1 MVKSLRQDKAEI
13 NLSVAR
19 CDNLLRKGLPEK
31 HVSGR
36 APVYLAGAIE
46 SMVLALLNRAA
57 DNAQDT
63 ETAGHIPTKRVYP
76 NDLIK
81 AVRHDPDFSRAFSGF
96 AFSSLAP
103 ANKPINFI
111 LPADEAKERRERINL
126 AKEEAK
132 KTKGKSGIEKK
143 KKDKASKKNKENKDK

>member
-1 MVKSLRQDKAEI
+1 MVKSMRQDKAEVD
-13 NLSVAR
+13 LSVAR
-19 CDNLLRKGLPEK
+19 CDKLLRKGLPEK

-46 SMVLALLNRAA
+46 TMVRNILSRAA

-63 ETAGHIPTKRVYP
+63 ETVGHVPTKRVRP

-111 LPADEAKERRERINL
+111 LPAEEAKERREGIAKKKAD
-126 AKEEAK
+126 AKEERDK
-132 KTKGKSGIEKK
+132 RDGEKKK
-143 KKDKASKKNKENKDK
+143 KKDKDKDKAAKKK

>member
-1 MVKSLRQDKAEI
+1 MVKSMRQDKAEI

-46 SMVLALLNRAA
+46 SMVLSLLNRAA

-111 LPADEAKERRERINL
+111 LPASEAKERRDRINL
-126 AKEEAK
+126 AKEDAK
-132 KTKGKSGIEKK
+132 KTKGKRAIEKK
-143 KKDKASKKNKENKDK
+143 NKDKAAKKTKDK

>member
-1 MVKSLRQDKAEI
+1 MVKSMRQDKAEI

-31 HVSGR
+31 KVSGR
-36 APVYLAGAIE
+36 APVYLAGAME

-96 AFSSLAP
+96 SFSSLAP

-111 LPADEAKERRERINL
+111 LPADEAKDRRDRINQ
-126 AKEEAK
+126 AKEDAK
-132 KTKGKSGIEKK
+132 KNKGKSGIEKK
-143 KKDKASKKNKENKDK
+143 KKDKASKKTKDK

>member
-1 MVKSLRQDKAEI
+1 MVKSMRQDKAEVEM
-13 NLSVAR
+13 SVAR
-19 CDNLLRKGLPEK
+19 CDKLLRKGMPEK

-46 SMVLALLNRAA
+46 NMVRNILNRAA
-57 DNAQDT
+57 DNAQDA
-63 ETAGHIPTKRVYP
+63 ETVGHIPTKRVHP

-96 AFSSLAP
+96 SFSSLER

-111 LPADEAKERRERINL
+111 LPADEAKERRERIAEKRGSDKK
-126 AKEEAK
+126 AKDKRAK
-132 KTKGKSGIEKK
+132 DKSKATKK
-143 KKDKASKKNKENKDK
+143 K

>member
-1 MVKSLRQDKAEI
+1 MVKSMRQDKAEI

-46 SMVLALLNRAA
+46 SMVLSLLNRAA

-96 AFSSLAP
+96 SFSSLAP

-111 LPADEAKERRERINL
+111 LPADEAKERRDRINL

-143 KKDKASKKNKENKDK
+143 KKDKASKKNKENKEK

>member
-1 MVKSLRQDKAEI
+1 MVKSMRQDKAEI

-96 AFSSLAP
+96 SFSSLAP
-103 ANKPINFI
+103 ANKPIDFI
-111 LPADEAKERRERINL
+111 LPADEAKERRDRITA
-126 AKEEAK
+126 AKAEAK
-132 KTKGKSGIEKK
+132 KNKGKTGIEKK
-143 KKDKASKKNKENKDK
+143 KKDKAAKKNKDK

>member
-1 MVKSLRQDKAEI
+1 MVKSMRQDKAEVD
-13 NLSVAR
+13 LSVAR
-19 CDNLLRKGLPEK
+19 CDKLLRKGLPEK

-46 SMVLALLNRAA
+46 NMVRNLLNRAA

-63 ETAGHIPTKRVYP
+63 ETPGHIPTKRVYA

-96 AFSSLAP
+96 SFSSLSR

-111 LPADEAKERRERINL
+111 LPADEAKDRRDRIE
-126 AKEEAK
+126 ASKKEA
-132 KTKGKSGIEKK
+132 
-143 KKDKASKKNKENKDK
+143 KKNKEKRAKEKSKATKKK